1 MLLYVV
7 ESITYL
13 PIIIILS
20 SSKKQKKMG
29 KRGIKVFFPLANSHD
44 LSTPRGCHVLKDLI
58 TV

>member
-1 MLLYVV
+1 MREY
-7 ESITYL
+7 YL
-13 PIIIILS
+13 PS
-20 SSKKQKKMG
+20 YYYNSEFVKEKKMG

>member
-1 MLLYVV
+1 MLLYLV

-13 PIIIILS
+13 PMIIILS
-20 SSKKQKKMG
+20 SSKKKKMW